1 MKRRKLLQQAISG
14 SRNIR
19 FADMIS
25 LAEGFGWQVSRVK
38 GSHHILVHPDVKE
51 LVNLQDIG
59 GKAKPYQVRQF
70 LDLVERYNLKLGKKA
85 LNEGLPHQHILQRN
99 G

>member
-1 MKRRKLLQQAISG
+1 MKRRKILQQAVSG

-25 LAEGFGWQVSRVK
+25 LVEGFGWRQARVK
-38 GSHHILVHPDVKE
+38 GSHHIFVNADVKE
-51 LVNLQDIG
+51 LVNLQNVG

-70 LDLVERYNLKLGKKA
+70 LELVERYNLKLEDG
-85 LNEGLPHQHILQRN
+85 E
-99 G
+99 